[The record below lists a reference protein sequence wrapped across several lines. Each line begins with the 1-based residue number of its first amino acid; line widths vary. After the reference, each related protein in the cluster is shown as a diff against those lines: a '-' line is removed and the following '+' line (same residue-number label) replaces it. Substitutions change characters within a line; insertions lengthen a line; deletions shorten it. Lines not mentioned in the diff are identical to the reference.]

1 MIQRVSMLNKEL
13 LKGLYVLTDA
23 TLTPEETMLEQIERV
38 LKCGVKVIQYRDKDA
53 SDEVAEKQCIRLQA
67 LCDYYEAVFI
77 IDDRLELAHRINAD
91 GLHIGEDDVTYE
103 EARARLGSDKII
115 GISCYGNI
123 ERAQKYAN
131 LGADYVAFGSFF
143 PSPTKPHAK
152 VVDPE
157 VLKMAKEK
165 LSVPICAIGGI
176 NEENIER
183 LSCYDIA
190 MYSLISAVY
199 KDDAIEENIDKLHA
213 KI

>member
-1 MIQRVSMLNKEL
+1 MLNKDL

-23 TLTPEETMLEQIERV
+23 TLTPTESMLEQVERV
-38 LKCGVKVIQYRDKDA
+38 LKSGVTIIQYRDKYA
-53 SDEVAEKQCIRLQA
+53 SDEEAEKQCIRLQA

-77 IDDRLELAHRINAD
+77 IDDRLEIAHRIHAD
-91 GLHIGEDDVTYE
+91 GLHVGEDDVSYE
-103 EARARLGSDKII
+103 EARALLGDDKII
-115 GISCYGNI
+115 GVSCYGDI
-123 ERAQKYAN
+123 ERAKKYAN

-152 VVDPE
+152 IVDPE
-157 VLKMAKEK
+157 LLQTAKTQ

-176 NEENIER
+176 TEETIAL
-183 LSCYDIA
+183 LSRYDIA

-199 KDDAIEENIDKLHA
+199 KDDKIEENLERLQA

>member
-1 MIQRVSMLNKEL
+1 MLNKEL

-103 EARARLGSDKII
+103 EARARLGEHKII
-115 GISCYGNI
+115 GVSCYGNI

>member
-1 MIQRVSMLNKEL
+1 MLNKEL
-13 LKGLYVLTDA
+13 LLGLYVLTDA

-38 LKCGVKVIQYRDKDA
+38 LKSGVKVIQYRDKDA
-53 SDEVAEKQCIRLQA
+53 TDEEAEKQCLRLQA

-91 GLHIGEDDVTYE
+91 GLHVGEDDVSYE
-103 EARARLGSDKII
+103 EARALLGADKII
-115 GISCYGNI
+115 GVSCYGNI
-123 ERAQKYAN
+123 ERAQKYAT

-152 VVDPE
+152 VVEPE
-157 VLKMAKEK
+157 VLKVAKEK

-176 NEENIER
+176 SEENIHL
-183 LSCYDIA
+183 LSRYDIA

-199 KDDAIEENIDKLHA
+199 KDDTIEENLQKLQA

>member
-1 MIQRVSMLNKEL
+1 MLNKEL

-23 TLTPEETMLEQIERV
+23 TLTPTETILEQIERV
-38 LKCGVKVIQYRDKDA
+38 LKSGVRVIQYRDKYA
-53 SDEVAEKQCIRLQA
+53 SDEEAEKQCIRLQA

-77 IDDRLELAHRINAD
+77 IDDRLEIAHRIHAD
-91 GLHIGEDDVTYE
+91 GLHVGEDDVSYE
-103 EARARLGSDKII
+103 EARALLGDDKII
-115 GISCYGNI
+115 GVSCYGDI
-123 ERAQKYAN
+123 ERAKKYAH

-152 VVDPE
+152 IVEPE
-157 VLKMAKEK
+157 LLKTAKAQ

-176 NEENIER
+176 TQETIAL
-183 LSCYDIA
+183 LSYYDIA

-199 KDDAIEENIDKLHA
+199 KDDAIEENLEKLQA

>member
-1 MIQRVSMLNKEL
+1 MLNKEL
-13 LKGLYVLTDA
+13 LLGLYVLTDA

-38 LKCGVKVIQYRDKDA
+38 LKSGVKVIQYRDKDA
-53 SDEVAEKQCIRLQA
+53 TDEEAEKQCLRLQA

-91 GLHIGEDDVTYE
+91 GLHVGEDDVSYE
-103 EARARLGSDKII
+103 EARALLGADKII
-115 GISCYGNI
+115 GVSCYGNI
-123 ERAQKYAN
+123 ERAQKYAT

-152 VVDPE
+152 VVEPE
-157 VLKMAKEK
+157 VLKVAKEK

-176 NEENIER
+176 SEENIHL
-183 LSCYDIA
+183 LSRYDIA

-199 KDDAIEENIDKLHA
+199 KDDAIEENLQKLQA